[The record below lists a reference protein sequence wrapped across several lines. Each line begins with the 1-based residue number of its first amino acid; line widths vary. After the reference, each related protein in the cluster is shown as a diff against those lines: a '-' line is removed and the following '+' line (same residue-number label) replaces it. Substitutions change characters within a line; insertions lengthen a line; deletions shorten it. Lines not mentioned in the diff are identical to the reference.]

1 MAGSMLEARAR
12 SQATFVG
19 IVLNFLCVL
28 LIFSLALMVPALV
41 VPLITL
47 IARLAG

>member
-1 MAGSMLEARAR
+1 MLEARAR

-19 IVLNFLCVL
+19 IVLNFLCLL
-28 LIFSLALMVPALV
+28 LIFSMALVVPALV

-47 IARLAG
+47 ISRLSG